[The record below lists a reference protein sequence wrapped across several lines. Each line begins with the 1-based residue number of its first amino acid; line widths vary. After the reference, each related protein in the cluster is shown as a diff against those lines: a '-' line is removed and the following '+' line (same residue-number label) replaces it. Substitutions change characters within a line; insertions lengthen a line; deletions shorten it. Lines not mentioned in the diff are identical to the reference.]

1 MGASCHHYPLLIPLS
16 LALWVLPPPLT
27 LSVSICVSGSVLVFA
42 SIPVFISLCTAGPI
56 LLSLSCISV
65 CPYFCLISP
74 LTLFLSLTLSL
85 LSLSTCLC
93 LFLSVNP
100 GYNSMVKSLE
110 DSRFE

>member
-27 LSVSICVSGSVLVFA
+27 LSVSICVSSSVLVFA

-56 LLSLSCISV
+56 FISSL
-65 CPYFCLISP
+65 YFCL
-74 LTLFLSLTLSL
+74 SL
-85 LSLSTCLC
+85 LLSYFSFDSIPVPDSITSLSIHMSMSL
-93 LFLSVNP
+93 LSVNP
-100 GYNSMVKSLE
+100 GYNSVVKSLE